1 MKGGMS
7 LYEMS
12 RTAKQLYELLES
24 GDIDE
29 QIMLD
34 TMESIGASA
43 TLEDYVYVTKSFE
56 AEIKSFEAEIKRLT
70 ENKRILQN
78 RIEYMKDKM
87 VEYMQATG
95 QKTANAG
102 TFKLTMRENKSC
114 EITNESEIP
123 LEFLREVPAKYEPD
137 KRAILAKL
145 RSGEKISGAKLK
157 TSYSVT
163 AK

>member
-1 MKGGMS
+1 MQGMT
-7 LYEMS
+7 LFEMS
-12 RTAKQLYELLES
+12 STAKQLYELLES

-29 QIMLD
+29 QILLD

-43 TLEDYVYVTKSFE
+43 KLEDYVHVTKSFE
-56 AEIKSFEAEIKRLT
+56 AEIAMYDAEIKRLT

-78 RIEYMKDKM
+78 RIEYMKSKM
-87 VEYMQATG
+87 IEFMQATG

-102 TFKLTMRENKSC
+102 TFKLTMRESKSC
-114 EITNESEIP
+114 EVENIDLIPIEYMREIP
-123 LEFLREVPAKYEPD
+123 AKLEPD
-137 KRAILAKL
+137 KKAMLQALKN
-145 RSGEKISGAKLK
+145 GEKISGASLK

>member
-1 MKGGMS
+1 MQGMT
-7 LYEMS
+7 LFEMS
-12 RTAKQLYELLES
+12 STAKQLYELLES

-29 QIMLD
+29 QILLD

-43 TLEDYVYVTKSFE
+43 KLEDYVHVTKSFE
-56 AEIKSFEAEIKRLT
+56 AEIAMYDAEIKRLT

-78 RIEYMKDKM
+78 RIEYMKSKM
-87 VEYMQATG
+87 IEFMQATG

-114 EITNESEIP
+114 EVENIDMIPIEYMREIP
-123 LEFLREVPAKYEPD
+123 AKLEPD
-137 KRAILAKL
+137 KKAMLQAMKN
-145 RSGEKISGAKLK
+145 GEKISGASLK

>member
-1 MKGGMS
+1 MMTLYQMS
-7 LYEMS
+7 E
-12 RTAKQLYELLES
+12 TARQLYELLES
-24 GDIDE
+24 GDIDN
-29 QIMLD
+29 QILLD

-43 TLEDYVYVTKSFE
+43 KLEDYVHVTKSFE
-56 AEIKSFEAEIKRLT
+56 AEITMYDAEIKRLT
-70 ENKRILQN
+70 ENKRLLQN

-114 EITNESEIP
+114 EIENIDLIPLKFMREIP
-123 LEFLREVPAKYEPD
+123 AKFEPD
-137 KRAILAKL
+137 KNAIKAALK
-145 RSGEKISGAKLK
+145 SGEQVSGASLK

>member
-1 MKGGMS
+1 MQGGMS

-12 RTAKQLYELLES
+12 STAKQLYELLES

-29 QIMLD
+29 QILLD

-43 TLEDYVYVTKSFE
+43 KLEDYVHVTKSFE
-56 AEIKSFEAEIKRLT
+56 AEIKMYDAEIKRLT

-78 RIEYMKDKM
+78 RIEYMKAKM
-87 VEYMQATG
+87 IEFMQATG

-114 EITNESEIP
+114 EIENIDLIPLQYMREIP
-123 LEFLREVPAKYEPD
+123 AKFEPD
-137 KRAILAKL
+137 KKAILAKL
-145 RSGEKISGAKLK
+145 RSGEKISGARLK
-157 TSYSVT
+157 TNYSVT
-163 AK
+163 AN

>member
-1 MKGGMS
+1 MT
-7 LYEMS
+7 LFEMS
-12 RTAKQLYELLES
+12 STAKQLYELLES

-29 QIMLD
+29 QILLD

-43 TLEDYVYVTKSFE
+43 KLEDYVHVTKSFE
-56 AEIKSFEAEIKRLT
+56 AEIAMYDAEIKRLT

-78 RIEYMKDKM
+78 RIEYMKSKM
-87 VEYMQATG
+87 IEFMQATG

-114 EITNESEIP
+114 EVENIDLIPMEYMREIP
-123 LEFLREVPAKYEPD
+123 AKLEPD
-137 KRAILAKL
+137 KKAMLTALKN
-145 RSGEKISGAKLK
+145 GEKISGASLK

>member
-1 MKGGMS
+1 MQGMS
-7 LYEMS
+7 LFEMS
-12 RTAKQLYELLES
+12 STAKQLYELLES

-29 QIMLD
+29 QILLD

-43 TLEDYVYVTKSFE
+43 KLEDYVHVCKSFE
-56 AEIKSFEAEIKRLT
+56 AEIAMYDTEIKRLQ

-78 RIEYMKDKM
+78 RIEYMKSKM
-87 VEYMQATG
+87 IEFMQATG

-114 EITNESEIP
+114 EVENIDLIPMEYMREIP
-123 LEFLREVPAKYEPD
+123 SKLEPD
-137 KRAILAKL
+137 KKAMLTALKN
-145 RSGEKISGAKLK
+145 GVKISGASLK

>member
-1 MKGGMS
+1 MS
-7 LYEMS
+7 Q
-12 RTAKQLYELLES
+12 TAKQLYELLES

-29 QIMLD
+29 QILLD

-43 TLEDYVYVTKSFE
+43 KLEDYVHVTKSFE
-56 AEIKSFEAEIKRLT
+56 AEITMYDAEIKRLT

-78 RIEYMKDKM
+78 RIEYMKSKM
-87 VEYMQATG
+87 IEFMQAAG

-114 EITNESEIP
+114 EIENIDLIPMEYMREIP
-123 LEFLREVPAKYEPD
+123 AKLEPD
-137 KRAILAKL
+137 KKAMLTALKN
-145 RSGEKISGAKLK
+145 GEKISGASLK

>member
-1 MKGGMS
+1 MQGMT
-7 LYEMS
+7 LFEMS
-12 RTAKQLYELLES
+12 STAKQLYELLES

-29 QIMLD
+29 QILLD

-43 TLEDYVYVTKSFE
+43 KLEDYVHVTKSFE
-56 AEIKSFEAEIKRLT
+56 AEIAMYDAEIKRLT

-78 RIEYMKDKM
+78 RIEYMKSKM
-87 VEYMQATG
+87 IEFMQATG

-114 EITNESEIP
+114 EVENIDLIPMEYMREIP
-123 LEFLREVPAKYEPD
+123 AKLEPD
-137 KRAILAKL
+137 KKAMLTALKN
-145 RSGEKISGAKLK
+145 GEKISGASLK

>member
-1 MKGGMS
+1 MQGGMT
-7 LYEMS
+7 LFEMS
-12 RTAKQLYELLES
+12 NTAKQLYELLES

-29 QIMLD
+29 SILLD

-43 TLEDYVYVTKSFE
+43 KLEDYVHVCKSFE
-56 AEIKSFEAEIKRLT
+56 AEIAMYDTEIKRLQ

-114 EITNESEIP
+114 EIENIDLIP
-123 LEFLREVPAKYEPD
+123 LQFMREIPAKYEPD
-137 KRAILAKL
+137 KNAIKKALKD
-145 RSGEKISGAKLK
+145 GEQVSGATLK

>member
-1 MKGGMS
+1 MQGMT
-7 LYEMS
+7 LFEMS
-12 RTAKQLYELLES
+12 STAKQLYELLES

-43 TLEDYVYVTKSFE
+43 KLEDYVHVTKSFE
-56 AEIKSFEAEIKRLT
+56 AEIAMYDAEIKRLT

-78 RIEYMKDKM
+78 RIEYMKSKM
-87 VEYMQATG
+87 IEFMQATG

-114 EITNESEIP
+114 EVENIDLIPMEYMREIP
-123 LEFLREVPAKYEPD
+123 AKLEPD
-137 KRAILAKL
+137 KKAMLQALKN
-145 RSGEKISGAKLK
+145 GEKISGASLK

>member
-1 MKGGMS
+1 MKGGMT
-7 LYEMS
+7 LFEMS
-12 RTAKQLYELLES
+12 DTAKQLYELLES

-29 QIMLD
+29 QILLD

-43 TLEDYVYVTKSFE
+43 KLEDYVHVTKSFE
-56 AEIKSFEAEIKRLT
+56 AEITMYDAEIKRLT
-70 ENKRILQN
+70 ENKRLLQN
-78 RIEYMKDKM
+78 RIEYMKAKM
-87 VEYMQATG
+87 IEFMQATG

-114 EITNESEIP
+114 EVENIDLIPIEYMREIP
-123 LEFLREVPAKYEPD
+123 AKLEPD
-137 KRAILAKL
+137 KKAMLQALKN
-145 RSGEKISGAKLK
+145 GEKISGASLK